1 MNLIEAVSKK
11 LGRLL
16 SERGWSIYKLSRV
29 SGITP
34 NGIQVILQKEY
45 KDIKLS
51 TIIILA
57 HCFDMTVSEFLS
69 DDDFLFDNLNIYK

>member
-1 MNLIEAVSKK
+1 MTIVEAVSDK
-11 LGRLL
+11 LGRKM
-16 SERGWSIYKLSRV
+16 SERGWSIYKLSRL

-34 NGIQVILQKEY
+34 NGIQSILHKEY

-57 HCFDMTVSEFLS
+57 YSLDMTISEFLS
-69 DDDFLFDNLNIYK
+69 DNNFLYENLELYR